1 MKTSSIKYIILVA
14 GFAGV
19 LYSCNTSKQFQR
31 DTVNTDNLFGSPA
44 TADTATMASKPWK
57 ELFTETYLQ
66 QLIQEGLDNNP
77 DLLVAIQRVY
87 EAEAY
92 FSQSKAAQLPGING
106 KGTATYIHNPESVY
120 PDGPREVNSYQLGL
134 EASWEIDLWGKL
146 RSSKRAAYAN
156 LLSSDA
162 GQKAVETRLIAN
174 IAATYYSLVGLDAK
188 LAITR
193 QTVKNNIDLFE
204 TIKVLKESG
213 KVTGAAVVQSEANRY
228 ATEVTIPDLE
238 QQIRET
244 ENALCLLLGRT
255 PGTIERGKIDE
266 QALSSVLSTGIPAQ
280 LLDNRP
286 DVMQAE
292 YGVMSAFEITNNA
305 HASFYPALTLTASA
319 GFAATDLSQLIDPK
333 SFAANVIG
341 GLVQPIFNKRLN
353 ITRLRVAQA
362 QQEEAL
368 IIFRNTLLRAGQEVH
383 NALGSYESSV
393 QKIALRKLQLE
404 ALVKSVDYTKELLTY
419 GSANYT
425 EVLNAQTSLL
435 SAQLNSVNDQLQ
447 QLNSVI
453 SLYRALGGGWK

>member
-1 MKTSSIKYIILVA
+1 MRTTSFKNIVLIA
-14 GFAGV
+14 GIAGA
-19 LYSCNTSKQFQR
+19 LYSCNTSRQFHR
-31 DTVNTDNLFGSPA
+31 DSVNTAGLYGSSA
-44 TADTATMASKPWK
+44 TSDTATIANKPWQ
-57 ELFTETYLQ
+57 ELFSERYLQ
-66 QLIQEGLDNNP
+66 QLIREGLDNNP
-77 DLLVAIQRVY
+77 DLLIAVQKVA

-92 FSQSKAAQLPGING
+92 FSQSKATLLPGINA
-106 KGTATYIHNPESVY
+106 KGTGTYIRNPESIY
-120 PDGPREVNSYQLGL
+120 PDGPREVNSYQLGA

-156 LLSSDA
+156 LLATDA
-162 GQKAVETRLIAN
+162 GQKAVQTRLIAN
-174 IAATYYSLVGLDAK
+174 IAATYYSLIGLDAK
-188 LAITR
+188 LVITQ
-193 QTVKNNIDLFE
+193 QTVKNNIDLVE

-244 ENALCLLLGRT
+244 ENILCLLLGRT
-255 PGTIERGKIDE
+255 PGTIERGKFDE
-266 QALSSVLSTGIPAQ
+266 QTQTAILKTGVAAQ

-292 YGVMSAFEITNNA
+292 FEVMSAYEITNNA
-305 HASFYPALTLTASA
+305 HASFYPSLTLTASA
-319 GFAATDLSQLIDPK
+319 GFAATDLNQLLDPK
-333 SFAANVIG
+333 SFAANIIA
-341 GLVQPIFNKRLN
+341 GLTQPLFNKRVN
-353 ITRLRVAQA
+353 VTRLKVAQA

-368 IIFRNTLLRAGQEVH
+368 INFRNTLLKAGQEVH
-383 NALGSYESSV
+383 NALGSYEWSV

-404 ALVKSVDYTKELLTY
+404 ALVQSVDFTKQLLTY

-435 SAQLNSVNDQLQ
+435 SAQLSSVNDRLQ
-447 QLNSVI
+447 QMNAVV